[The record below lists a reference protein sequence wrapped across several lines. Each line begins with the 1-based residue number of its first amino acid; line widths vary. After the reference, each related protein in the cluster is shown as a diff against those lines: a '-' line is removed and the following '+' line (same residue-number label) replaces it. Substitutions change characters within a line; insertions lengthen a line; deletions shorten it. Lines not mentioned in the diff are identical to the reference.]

1 MTTQT
6 TFRAARPTLLR
17 RALQGN
23 AIFSAI
29 TGAIMIFEAGPLA
42 TWLGLNLAVVL
53 VAAGVILILY
63 ALGLFQLARGKSVDR
78 RLAVA
83 AIFLDLAWVAGSA
96 IILLTGVLSLTVAG
110 KWTVGLVA
118 DVVAVFAILQF
129 LGLRELSNGP

>member
-63 ALGLFQLARGKSVDR
+63 ALGLFQLARGKSVVR
-78 RLAVA
+78 RLVAA